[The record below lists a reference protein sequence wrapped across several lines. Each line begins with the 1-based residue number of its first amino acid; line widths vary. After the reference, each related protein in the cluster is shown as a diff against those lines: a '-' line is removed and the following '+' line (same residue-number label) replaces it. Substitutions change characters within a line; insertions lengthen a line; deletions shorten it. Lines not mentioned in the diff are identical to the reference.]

1 MFCLGTVRLAPTD
14 PIVVPPLCL
23 KGRVGDSQ
31 EHVTLEIDFVS
42 TASYK
47 WPVSWLLVMFCLF
60 SRNNFFFIGISQ
72 WGCRSVRVWG

>member
-1 MFCLGTVRLAPTD
+1 MFCLGTTRLAPTD

-42 TASYK
+42 AASYK
-47 WPVSWLLVMFCLF
+47 WPVSGVEGMLCCL
-60 SRNNFFFIGISQ
+60 S
-72 WGCRSVRVWG
+72 